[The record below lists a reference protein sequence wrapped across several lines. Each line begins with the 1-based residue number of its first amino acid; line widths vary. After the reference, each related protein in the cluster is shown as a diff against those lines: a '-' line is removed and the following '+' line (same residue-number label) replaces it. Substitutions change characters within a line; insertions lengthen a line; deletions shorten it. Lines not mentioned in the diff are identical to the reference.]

1 MIGRLLDRLD
11 EFERELT
18 EGVGREQPGGLR
30 AIDSARLG
38 LPSISAEAAAIDTL
52 AIIFEAIFALPTL
65 PDPIKMVLSS
75 LQIPTLRAAILDP
88 GLFTAD
94 AHPAR
99 LLLDKVARVAAGL
112 AVDVSSRHPLC
123 VIVQQVAARVR
134 TEFIGDTAVLNRAIG
149 ELDKLIARRDAAA
162 GQSASGYRPLL
173 QQLEQGDLADQRAR
187 MAIDEYCA
195 RPDIPPAIAKFLRDH
210 WQRLLRQ
217 IWLEAGEDSGEW
229 KEHQSVVERLLWSVQ
244 PKTDLDE
251 RKQLARELP
260 RMLECLTAGMQR
272 IGVSESMRADF
283 LDTCFALQTAALRS
297 PDAAAPEKYRAGRPA
312 RPVAPVKPALSELQS
327 GVHRLRIYDMAGVAR
342 GASRHR
348 QSAVRAGDWL
358 TFRLADEEPICGRI
372 CHVSKITG
380 KLLLAN
386 PDWEFAVLL
395 HPAIVDIQLQDGVAQ
410 ITSRISLFNAAAERA
425 LGQGQDSG

>member
-272 IGVSESMRADF
+272 IGVSDSMRADF

-297 PDAAAPEKYRAGRPA
+297 PDAAAPEKYRAGRAA

-342 GASRHR
+342 AAPRHR
-348 QSAVRAGDWL
+348 QSAVRTGDWL